1 MSDSKKKPRRSRKY
15 AIETYDLWK
24 TYKTAYE
31 EVHALHGIDLKIK
44 NGEMVAVVGPSGSG
58 KSTLLNMIGALDRP
72 SKGRIL
78 IDNTDITRLK
88 ESTLAKFR
96 NRKVGFVFQTYNL
109 IARSKVEK
117 NIELPAIMSGATRKA
132 RKNRVNDL
140 LELVGL
146 GGMQN
151 RKPNTLS
158 GGQQQRVAI
167 ARALVNDPTFILAD
181 EPTGN
186 LDSKT
191 GDEIAN
197 ILIKINQER
206 KATIVIVTHDLELA
220 DKTQR
225 ILHLRDG
232 KVEKETEG
240 FSYPIKNFKD
250 K

>member
-1 MSDSKKKPRRSRKY
+1 MSYSKKKPRKPRKY
-15 AIETYDLWK
+15 AIETHDLWK
-24 TYKTAYE
+24 TYKTVYE
-31 EVHALHGIDLKIK
+31 EVHALQGIDLKIK
-44 NGEMVAVVGPSGSG
+44 NGEMVAVVGPSGCG

-78 IDNTDITRLK
+78 IDGTDITRLK

-117 NIELPAIMSGATRKA
+117 NIELPAIMRGAPKKV
-132 RKNRVNDL
+132 RKNRVKDL

-186 LDSKT
+186 LDTKT

-197 ILIKINQER
+197 MLIKINQER
-206 KATIVIVTHDLELA
+206 KATIVMVTHDLELA
-220 DKTQR
+220 DKAQR
-225 ILHLRDG
+225 ILYLRDG
-232 KVEKETEG
+232 KVEKEIEG
-240 FSYPIKNFKD
+240 FSYPIKNFKG